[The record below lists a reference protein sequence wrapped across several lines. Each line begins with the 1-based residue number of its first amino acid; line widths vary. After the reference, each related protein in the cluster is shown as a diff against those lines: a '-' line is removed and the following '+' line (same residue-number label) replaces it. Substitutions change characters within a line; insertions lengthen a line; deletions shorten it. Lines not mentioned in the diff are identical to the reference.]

1 MDEFSPCIC
10 QRASL
15 QILQGSSRGYGDE
28 GSMFFQPY
36 RTQNSSKL
44 GASKLLHLMERNKM
58 MASWLQTL
66 RFKMHWSVIYMCSGA
81 PVLPWKNIMKRPKL
95 AMLGQILLILGQ
107 ILLILVQL
115 YYSCTTRCTCCRL
128 VLHRKRWQLLRA
140 TRIHLR
146 SRAGGT
152 PGLGLDTG
160 HQWFPKVSGS
170 CEQCSKPLLVDDY
183 RGLYYPIYWGF

>member
-1 MDEFSPCIC
+1 MNFHHVF
-10 QRASL
+10 ASGPHFRYFKD
-15 QILQGSSRGYGDE
+15 LQGDMWMRVPCSSSHTE
-28 GSMFFQPY
+28 L
-36 RTQNSSKL
+36 RTHQNWVP
-44 GASKLLHLMERNKM
+44 ASCYTSWSGNKM

-95 AMLGQILLILGQ
+95 AMLGQ